1 MNLKKLTISNLIFLL
16 NNQDKQNKVYEELKN
31 RFNLYPI
38 TLNKFIDK
46 ELNIINER
54 GNDLESYLFKPNPTL
69 QELIELYF
77 SSFSKDT
84 LLFSETHLVN
94 LIDDLYINIDKEID
108 RLDNKISTNTE
119 ALIIVKNKLLL
130 KKEKINKNDTKKY
143 LLKYSKNNNTLLKD
157 FYINSLIK
165 SDDRKLK
172 LQKLKLLKEYLGGYK
187 INYETDNMKK
197 ILSNMNLY

>member
-54 GNDLESYLFKPNPTL
+54 GNDLESYLFKQNPTL

-94 LIDDLYINIDKEID
+94 LIDDLYINIDKELD

-130 KKEKINKNDTKKY
+130 KKEKINKNDNKKY

>member
-54 GNDLESYLFKPNPTL
+54 GNDLESYLFKQNPTL

-94 LIDDLYINIDKEID
+94 LIDDLYINIDKELD

>member
-54 GNDLESYLFKPNPTL
+54 GNDLESYLFKQNPTL

-94 LIDDLYINIDKEID
+94 LIDDLYINIDKELD

-172 LQKLKLLKEYLGGYK
+172 LQKKY
-187 INYETDNMKK
+187 
-197 ILSNMNLY
+197 

>member
-54 GNDLESYLFKPNPTL
+54 GNDLESYLFKQNPTL

-94 LIDDLYINIDKEID
+94 LIDD
-108 RLDNKISTNTE
+108 
-119 ALIIVKNKLLL
+119 
-130 KKEKINKNDTKKY
+130 
-143 LLKYSKNNNTLLKD
+143 
-157 FYINSLIK
+157 
-165 SDDRKLK
+165 
-172 LQKLKLLKEYLGGYK
+172 
-187 INYETDNMKK
+187 
-197 ILSNMNLY
+197 